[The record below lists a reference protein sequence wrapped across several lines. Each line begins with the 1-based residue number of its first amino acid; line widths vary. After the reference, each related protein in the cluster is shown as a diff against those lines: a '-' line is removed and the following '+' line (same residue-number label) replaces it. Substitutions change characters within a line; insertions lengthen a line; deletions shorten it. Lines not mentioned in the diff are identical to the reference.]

1 MISISDIKNFFSVPQ
16 GTSHIYNLAGSSAAL
31 FLSLQEEPFIVAEQT
46 EEAASALYDDIR
58 FFLTMFGGAQRK
70 IHFLPEPNGPEASGK
85 RAQVIHELTEK
96 DSIVTS
102 LNGMNAP
109 VWLPDEL
116 RRTPLFLKAG
126 KEMEREG
133 VERRLRTLGYRRVS
147 IVLEKGEYSTKGWLL
162 DIFPSTTEYPRR
174 IEFFG
179 DEIEQIKSFDI
190 DTQRSIGKGESL
202 LVLPASPPSGETRIT
217 ALVNAVRFFIDH
229 HPPFRPLLSESPEA
243 TVEERINAP
252 QPPLNLRG
260 SDGGVKSFPLPGE
273 GRGEGAVFL
282 SRFDIK
288 GEGRDAGLLSLRGLG
303 IYPEERKSFD
313 DIAHAVASLS
323 RDNRVLIVSSSEG
336 QAERVRDILFDSGV
350 VAPIIDSGELA
361 AYEGLVAITKGKLS
375 SGFFLPG
382 LLVLTEKEIFGERPL
397 YRSLKKSKVSHLLTS
412 MDDIT
417 PGDFV
422 VHRDHGIGR
431 FIGIRKEEIGEI
443 ESDLMVLEYTGGDR
457 LYIPLYNI
465 DLVKKYSAEE
475 GVSPSLDRLGGKT
488 WQRRREKV
496 RKAVKEM
503 AEKLLRLYAEREVT
517 NSISFSPDTE
527 LHREFCEFFPYE
539 ETPDQIKAIEEI
551 SRDMESERP
560 MDRLLCGD
568 VGYGKTEVA
577 MRAAFKAVYDGKQ
590 VAILV
595 PTTILCEQHY
605 LTFKSRF
612 SGFPIRIDYLSRFK
626 SKKDQELTIKSL
638 AKGEI
643 DIVIGTHGLL
653 RKDISF
659 SELGLLVIDE
669 EHRFGVA
676 QKEKIKELKKGVDV
690 LSMTATPIPRTLH
703 MALSGIRGMSII
715 ETPPEERLAVR
726 SIVSVFD
733 EKLIKEALER
743 ELSRGGQ
750 VLFVHNTINDIEK
763 MAELLKR
770 LMPEARF
777 AVGHGRLAEKRLE
790 EVMLRFI
797 KREIDVLVSTTI
809 IGSGIDI
816 PTANTII
823 IDRADKIGLSDLYQ
837 LRGRV
842 GRSNVR
848 AYAYFLVPGMDVITE
863 EAKKR
868 LQAIREMS
876 YLGAGFRLA
885 MKDLELRGAGN
896 LLGAEQSGHIHA
908 VGFDMYVE
916 MLENAVAEMKGLEV
930 KKEIEPSITLKAA
943 ALIPESYI
951 EDMTVRLSVYRRIAN
966 AKNTEDIEDMESE
979 LRDRFG
985 VLPDETRNLL
995 EIMRLKIMAR
1005 KLLITR
1011 ISEAEGKVRF
1021 VFSDGTP
1028 VGTDKIFGLQKTFH
1042 GVRFH
1047 KDGFEF
1053 SYRGLLRNESYNELH
1068 RAMSALSA

>member
-1 MISISDIKNFFSVPQ
+1 MPQ
-16 GTSHIYNLAGSSAAL
+16 GTAHIYNLAGSSVAL

-46 EEAASALYDDIR
+46 EEAASRLFDDIR

-70 IHFLPEPNGPEASGK
+70 IHFLPEPNGPEVSGR
-85 RAQVIHELTEK
+85 RAQVVHEVTEK

-102 LNGMNAP
+102 ANGMNAP
-109 VWLPDEL
+109 VWLPEEL
-116 RRTPLFLKAG
+116 RRNSLVFETG
-126 KEMEREG
+126 KEMERDV
-133 VERRLRTLGYRRVS
+133 VEKRLRTLGYRRVS

-162 DIFPSTTEYPRR
+162 DVFPSTTEYPLR

-190 DTQRSIGKGESL
+190 DTQRSIGKVEHI
-202 LVLPASPPSGETRIT
+202 LVLPASPPSTEEKMTSF
-217 ALVNAVRFFIDH
+217 VHVRTFFVDH
-229 HPPFRPLLSESPEA
+229 R
-243 TVEERINAP
+243 
-252 QPPLNLRG
+252 PPLE
-260 SDGGVKSFPLPGE
+260 GE
-273 GRGEGAVFL
+273 GKGEDNSVHL

-288 GEGRDAGLLSLRGLG
+288 GEGYDAGLLSLRGLG
-303 IYPEERKSFD
+303 IYPDERRSLD
-313 DIAHAVASLS
+313 DIPHAVSSLS
-323 RDNRVLIVSSSEG
+323 RDNRVIIVSSSEG
-336 QAERVRDILFDSGV
+336 QAERVKDILFDGGV
-350 VAPIIDSGELA
+350 IAPVIDSGELVT
-361 AYEGLVAITKGKLS
+361 YKGVVAITKGKLS

-397 YRSLKKSKVSHLLTS
+397 YRPLKKSKVSHLLTS
-412 MDDIT
+412 MEDIA

-431 FIGIRKEEIGEI
+431 FIGIRKEETHDLEG
-443 ESDLMVLEYTGGDR
+443 DLMVLEYAGGDR

-465 DLVKKYSAEE
+465 DRIKKYSAEE
-475 GVSPSLDRLGGKT
+475 GMSHSLDRLGGKT

-496 RKAVKEM
+496 RRAVKEM

-517 NSISFSPDTE
+517 NSFSFSLDTE
-527 LHREFCEFFPYE
+527 LHREFHEFFPYE
-539 ETPDQIKAIEEI
+539 ETPDQIKAVEEI

-560 MDRLLCGD
+560 MERLLCGD

-590 VAILV
+590 VAVLV

-612 SGFPIRIDYLSRFK
+612 SGFPVRIDYLSRFK
-626 SKKDQELTIKSL
+626 SKKEQELTIRSL

-643 DIVIGTHGLL
+643 DIIIGTHGLL

-659 SELGLLVIDE
+659 SDLGLLIIDE

-726 SIVSVFD
+726 SVVVVFD
-733 EKLIKEALER
+733 QGLIKEAIER
-743 ELSRGGQ
+743 ELQRSGQ
-750 VLFVHNTINDIEK
+750 VLFVHNTVYDIEK
-763 MAELLKR
+763 MADLLKR
-770 LMPEARF
+770 LLPDARF
-777 AVGHGRLAEKRLE
+777 AVGHGQMAEKRLE
-790 EVMLRFI
+790 EVMLKFI

-848 AYAYFLVPGMDVITE
+848 AYAYFLVPGMDSITE

-885 MKDLELRGAGN
+885 MKDLEMRGAGN

-916 MLENAVAEMKGLEV
+916 MLENAVAELKGLEV
-930 KKEIEPSITLKAA
+930 KEEIEPSITLKVA

-966 AKNTEDIEDMESE
+966 AKNMEDLEDMESE
-979 LRDRFG
+979 MKDRFG
-985 VLPDETRNLL
+985 VLPDEVGNLL
-995 EIMRLKIMAR
+995 EIMRLKVMAR

-1011 ISEAEGKVRF
+1011 ISETDGKARF
-1021 VFSDGTP
+1021 VFAEGTP
-1028 VGTDKIFGLQKTFH
+1028 VRPDQIFGLQKAFQ
-1042 GVRFH
+1042 GIRFH

-1053 SYRGLLRNESYNELH
+1053 SFKGLPGDESYKAIH
-1068 RAMSALSA
+1068 RAMSALNA